1 MNNEHTL
8 NYRCMLC
15 FGFGSFLCCLENK
28 SESKT
33 RAKKNAKKGVK
44 RIMLEYKTRIQNNG
58 FLLVTLIRCY
68 GCDNKN
74 SDICS
79 VLDFSFNFRQ
89 DSTSASE
96 T

>member
-1 MNNEHTL
+1 MNNGHTL

-15 FGFGSFLCCLENK
+15 FGFGPSLCCLENK

-58 FLLVTLIRCY
+58 FLFVITKTRIFA
-68 GCDNKN
+68 
-74 SDICS
+74 
-79 VLDFSFNFRQ
+79 VF
-89 DSTSASE
+89 
-96 T
+96 